1 MAAPRKTLNQL
12 TAPYLEDVYCFLP
25 LSRLYELAKVRP
37 INLSGK
43 DMLKALIINAGWST
57 DSVLKVRAPKS
68 EAHIHW
74 GLAEKRRTRARTW
87 TWPGPNSTPTRTWT
101 WPALMMRWVE

>member
-43 DMLKALIINAGWST
+43 DMLKALIINAGWSA

-74 GLAEKRRTRARTW
+74 GLAEKEAYENKELDLAWPELDSNENLDLARSDDEV
-87 TWPGPNSTPTRTWT
+87 G
-101 WPALMMRWVE
+101 

>member
-74 GLAEKRRTRARTW
+74 GLAEKEAYESKNLDLAWPELDSNENLDLARSDDEV
-87 TWPGPNSTPTRTWT
+87 G
-101 WPALMMRWVE
+101 

>member
-43 DMLKALIINAGWST
+43 DMLKALIINAGWSA

-68 EAHIHW
+68 EEHIHW
-74 GLAEKRRTRARTW
+74 GLAEKEAYESKNLDLA
-87 TWPGPNSTPTRTWT
+87 WPELDSDEERKGSDNE
-101 WPALMMRWVE
+101 VG

>member
-12 TAPYLEDVYCFLP
+12 TQPYLEDVYCFLP

-43 DMLKALIINAGWST
+43 DMLKALIINAGWSA

-68 EAHIHW
+68 DGHIHW
-74 GLAEKRRTRARTW
+74 GLAEKEAYESKNLDLA
-87 TWPGPNSTPTRTWT
+87 WPELDSEEILDLERSDNEVG
-101 WPALMMRWVE
+101 

>member
-74 GLAEKRRTRARTW
+74 GLAEKEAYERKELDLAWPELDSNENLDLARSDDEV
-87 TWPGPNSTPTRTWT
+87 G
-101 WPALMMRWVE
+101 